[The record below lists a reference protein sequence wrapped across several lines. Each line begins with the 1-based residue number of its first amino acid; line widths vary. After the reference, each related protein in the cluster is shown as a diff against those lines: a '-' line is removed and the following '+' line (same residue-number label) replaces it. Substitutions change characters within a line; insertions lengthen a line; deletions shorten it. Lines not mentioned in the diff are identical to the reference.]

1 MSTPLE
7 VGTLTTVLN
16 TFETAFT
23 GGFSQIYPDAMDL
36 LAILA
41 TLEVAVAALWWTL
54 CEENTLAELLKKI
67 MKIGFFIFV
76 VTNYPSLVQS
86 VVEGF
91 VYVGLKA
98 GGTGT
103 ASVSLMKDPS
113 AILTIG
119 FNLVKPIDAS
129 IAQYNPLNVPKILL
143 AGLAEL
149 LVMLAFFAL
158 AMGVFITYL
167 EFYLV
172 SVLGLILIPFG
183 ACKHTAFLAERVFGA
198 IISFGVRLMVLSFIL
213 TTANPILASL
223 VMPANPD
230 LNQVLILFLVTAT
243 IAGLSWHASAVAG
256 GLLGGSPSLSPGT
269 VASTGLA
276 VGAAVAGA
284 GMAASAAVRGGVWAT
299 RAAAGALKT
308 GDGSGSAGGSAAGSL
323 SKASAAPAGDG
334 GEGSGP
340 APETRATKAGPRQKS
355 GSPVPSWAV
364 LAMAQRAIPQDA
376 HPGPGLAVPLR
387 ND

>member
-1 MSTPLE
+1 MSTPIE

-23 GGFSQIYPDAMDL
+23 GGFSKIYPDTMDL
-36 LAILA
+36 LAIMA
-41 TLEVAVAALWWTL
+41 TLEVAIAALWWVL
-54 CEENTLAELLKKI
+54 CEENTMAELLKKI

-76 VTNYPSLVQS
+76 VTKYPFLIQS
-86 VVEGF
+86 VVDGF

-98 GGTGT
+98 GGAGSGT
-103 ASVSLMKDPS
+103 ASLSLIKDPS
-113 AILTIG
+113 AIISIG
-119 FNLVKPIDAS
+119 FDLIKPIDAA
-129 IAQYNPLNVPKILL
+129 IVHYNPLNVPKILL

-158 AMGVFITYL
+158 AIGIFITYL

-183 ACKHTAFLAERVFGA
+183 ACKYTAFLAEKVFGA

-213 TTANPILASL
+213 TTAKPILAGL

-230 LNQVLILFLVTAT
+230 FNQVLVLFLITAT

-256 GLLGGSPSLSPGT
+256 GLLSGSPSLSAGT

-276 VGAAVAGA
+276 VGAGVAGA
-284 GMAASAAVRGGVWAT
+284 GMAASAVASGGLSAT
-299 RAAAGALKT
+299 RAAAGAMHM
-308 GDGSGSAGGSAAGSL
+308 GDSSGPGTSGSIFAGSSL
-323 SKASAAPAGDG
+323 GSSG
-334 GEGSGP
+334 GPSGGGHLWSS
-340 APETRATKAGPRQKS
+340 RRRGHQRKSLRQLLGRS
-355 GSPVPSWAV
+355 F
-364 LAMAQRAIPQDA
+364 RPQPP
-376 HPGPGLAVPLR
+376 HSSR
-387 ND
+387 ESR